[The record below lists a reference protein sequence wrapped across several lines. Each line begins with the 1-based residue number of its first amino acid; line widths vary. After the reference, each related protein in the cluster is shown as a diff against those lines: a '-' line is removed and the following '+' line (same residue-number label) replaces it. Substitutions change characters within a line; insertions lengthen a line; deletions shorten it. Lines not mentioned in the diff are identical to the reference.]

1 MVSVCSVLGVEPT
14 VTTVTD
20 IPIQRDAP
28 IPTWFGVGGGADAL
42 ATPRTEGELLAC
54 LDMDP
59 ACRVLGDGANLLV
72 HDAGVSELVVNLGQG
87 EFTRVDPAPGGE
99 GAPDAETVIVRAG
112 AGANLPKMIVESVR
126 LGLGGIEGL
135 GGIPASVGGALVMN
149 AGGAFGQIADVV
161 RRVFAVSRDGE
172 RVTLERG
179 EIAFGYRRSGLND
192 LILTGCELELR
203 RGDPAALRTKLKEVM
218 AYKKSTQPMGEKS
231 AGCCYK
237 NPTLG
242 RAVAGIGEAGQR
254 VSAGMVIDRAG
265 CKGLS
270 IGGAAVSER
279 HANFFPVAK
288 GARAA
293 DVIGLM
299 GEVERRVLDRFGIV
313 LEREVVVW
321 RRDGA

>member
-1 MVSVCSVLGVEPT
+1 MPA
-14 VTTVTD
+14 VTD

-42 ATPRTEGELLAC
+42 ARPEDETELLAC

-72 HDAGVSELVVNLGQG
+72 HDAGVSGLVVSLGQG
-87 EFTRVDPAPGGE
+87 DFASVETLPGRA

-112 AGANLPKMIVESVR
+112 AGANLPRLITDTVR
-126 LGLGGIEGL
+126 EGLGGLEGL

-149 AGGAFGQIADVV
+149 AGGAFGQIADAV
-161 RRVFAVSRDGE
+161 RRVFAVSREGE
-172 RVTLERG
+172 RLTLERA
-179 EIAFGYRRSGLND
+179 EISFGYRCSGLEG
-192 LILTGCELELR
+192 LIVTGCELALR
-203 RGDPAALRTKLKEVM
+203 RGDAGALRGRLKEVM
-218 AYKKSTQPMGEKS
+218 AYKKGTQPMGEKS

-237 NPTLG
+237 NPTLERTVG
-242 RAVAGIGEAGQR
+242 GIGEAGQR

-270 IGGAAVSER
+270 VGGASVSER
-279 HANFFPVAK
+279 HANFFPVSRDAT
-288 GARAA
+288 AA
-293 DVIGLM
+293 DVIALM
-299 GEVERRVLDRFGIV
+299 EEVERRVLDRFGIV

-321 RRDGA
+321 RRDGV